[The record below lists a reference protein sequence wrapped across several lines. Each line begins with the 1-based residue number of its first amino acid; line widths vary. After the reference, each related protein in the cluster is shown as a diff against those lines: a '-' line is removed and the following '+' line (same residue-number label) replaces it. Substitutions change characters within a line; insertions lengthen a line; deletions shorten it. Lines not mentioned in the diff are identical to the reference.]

1 MMNMIMIVYNEVVE
15 EELVEILEGL
25 GIHSYTK
32 WQRVLGRGDRSSPHM
47 DTHIWP
53 GTNAVLGIVLEDA
66 DKTRQL
72 TGRIRKL
79 DEQVGDKGLFALMW
93 PVDRIV

>member
-1 MMNMIMIVYNEVVE
+1 
-15 EELVEILEGL
+15 
-25 GIHSYTK
+25 
-32 WQRVLGRGDRSSPHM
+32 M

-53 GTNAVLGIVLEDA
+53 GTNAVLGIVLEDE

-93 PVDRIV
+93 PVERIV